1 MLNPINHALSPKDT
15 DRYMVEPY
23 VVSADVYGAAPHT
36 GRGGWT
42 WYTGSAGWLY
52 RVGLEAILG
61 IRRQGRRLFVEPCIP
76 VGWSTFD
83 VDFRHGR
90 STYRI
95 KVSRD
100 TKRAKDHY
108 ALSLDGKKV
117 ADRSVPLV
125 DDGRDHDVLLVV
137 A

>member
-1 MLNPINHALSPKDT
+1 
-15 DRYMVEPY
+15 MVEPY

-61 IRRQGRRLFVEPCIP
+61 IRRQGPRLFVEPCIP
-76 VGWSTFD
+76 TGWSTYD
-83 VDFRHGR
+83 VDFRYGR

-100 TKRAKDHY
+100 SKRGQKHY
-108 ALSLDGKKV
+108 SLSLDGRKV

-125 DDGRDHDVLLVV
+125 DDGRDHDVRLVV